1 MGDLAE
7 FEDLEF
13 DAKFLQN
20 RNLRA
25 TGRQRR
31 IRESVNTGRS
41 CRDLNQTVIVD
52 LVPYVE
58 APGTLIESITTLG
71 IRR

>member
-41 CRDLNQTVIVD
+41 CRDLN
-52 LVPYVE
+52 
-58 APGTLIESITTLG
+58 
-71 IRR
+71 